1 MNTWKTKLF
10 GDNRLNFYGWIVT
23 GLLIFGA
30 SLWYVIRAINLG
42 AGRSPS
48 GLLLIAI
55 FFVLLGHFGI
65 ALTNYCARVAKT
77 LEAQDAEKD
86 SKPTI

>member
-1 MNTWKTKLF
+1 MNQTWKTKLL
-10 GDNRLNFYGWIVT
+10 GDNRSNFYGWLVVGVT
-23 GLLIFGA
+23 IFGA

-42 AGRSPS
+42 ADESPI

-65 ALTNYCARVAKT
+65 ALANYSARVAKILDSGKSELT
-77 LEAQDAEKD
+77 LN
-86 SKPTI
+86 

>member
-48 GLLLIAI
+48 GLLLINTTPQKQWHRTERNDTAASI
-55 FFVLLGHFGI
+55 RRWVGVG
-65 ALTNYCARVAKT
+65 RWV
-77 LEAQDAEKD
+77 
-86 SKPTI
+86 